1 MPAGDGQLL
10 MLTVPNE
17 KENAE
22 TTEIQITIPEGFDL
36 EHAAPVPGWTAEV
49 SGQHHAE
56 NGGEEGGNSIT
67 WKGKLSGEELAVLP
81 FTGVP
86 KNAGEY
92 TFNVRQTYSD
102 GSVVEWSG
110 SEDSD
115 TPAARIEATNG
126 EASSGGSDD
135 TAKTLG
141 IIALVLGGVALVV
154 GGVALDL
161 RDGVRHEARRAG
173 GRAARRLRGCAGAAG
188 GGVGTRRA
196 GLHATAG
203 ERRARPPA
211 GTGQPHVQ

>member
-1 MPAGDGQLL
+1 

-17 KENAE
+17 KEDAHD
-22 TTEIQITIPEGFDL
+22 EIQITIPEASSWSTSLPCPAGPPPWRPAQRD
-36 EHAAPVPGWTAEV
+36 
-49 SGQHHAE
+49 
-56 NGGEEGGNSIT
+56 GEMQGGNSIT

-110 SEDSD
+110 DEDSD
-115 TPAARIEATNG
+115 TPAARIAATSAG
-126 EASSGGSDD
+126 SSSGGID

-154 GGVALDL
+154 GGVALIS
-161 RDGVRHEARRAG
+161 GRRS
-173 GRAARRLRGCAGAAG
+173 
-188 GGVGTRRA
+188 T
-196 GLHATAG
+196 
-203 ERRARPPA
+203 
-211 GTGQPHVQ
+211 